1 MMKLLAYALGVITTF
16 MIPLEQKEV
25 VIQVGS
31 TVQIQVLA
39 EQRLEEVVQLSEFD
53 SEVLNLVNEARAHR
67 GYAPLEWDVDLVPAA
82 QVRAKESAT
91 CWSHTRPDGTEF
103 WTVNVSLAYG
113 ENLGKSNEYNADGM
127 FSAWMNSPSH
137 KENILFPDFR
147 TMALG
152 TYKKDGL
159 FYVAQL
165 FGY

>member
-1 MMKLLAYALGVITTF
+1 MMSLIAYALGIMTSF
-16 MIPLEQKEV
+16 MIPLEQEEV
-25 VIQVGS
+25 VVQVGS
-31 TVQIQVLA
+31 IAQVLVLA

-53 SEVLNLVNEARAHR
+53 SGVLNLVNEARTLR
-67 GYAPLEWDVDLVPAA
+67 GYVSLEWDADLVPAA

-103 WTVNVSLAYG
+103 WTVNASLAYG
-113 ENLGKSNEYNADGM
+113 ENLGKSDEYNADGM
-127 FSAWMNSPSH
+127 FTAWMNSPSH

-152 TYKKDGL
+152 TYEQDGL